1 MPTVRVSS
9 KGQIVIP
16 KPLRDKLRLRRG
28 SLLRVELDGSNLL
41 LSPSPEWRK
50 LYGAAKGAD
59 LLKALRQERQAEIKR
74 DQAAL

>member
-16 KPLRDKLRLRRG
+16 KPLREKLRLRRG
-28 SLLRVELDGSNLL
+28 SLLRVELNGSKLL

-59 LLKALRQERQAEIKR
+59 LLKALRQERRAEIER
-74 DQAAL
+74 DRTAL